1 MRKIRFFQQ
10 NAYLTVDFLSKQTEI
25 ITMRDAIPDDDKDP
39 YALIFDMG
47 NGTTK
52 KRLTFQTPEIKPIN
66 AIQTELETFAD
77 AIAKDTNPVVTVADG
92 CKALE
97 VAYRILAACNTI

>member
-1 MRKIRFFQQ
+1 
-10 NAYLTVDFLSKQTEI
+10 
-25 ITMRDAIPDDDKDP
+25 MRDVIPDDDKDP
-39 YALIFDMG
+39 FAMIFDMG

-52 KRLTFQTPEIKPIN
+52 KRITFQTPEIKPIN

-77 AIAKDTNPVVTVADG
+77 AIVKNTSPIVTIEDG

-97 VAYRILAACNTI
+97 VAHRILAACNQF